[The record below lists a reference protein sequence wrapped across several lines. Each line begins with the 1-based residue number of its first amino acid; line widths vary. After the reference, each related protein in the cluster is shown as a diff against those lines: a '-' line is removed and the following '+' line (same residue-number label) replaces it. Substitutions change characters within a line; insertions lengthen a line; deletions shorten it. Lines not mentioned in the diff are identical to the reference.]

1 MATNKLFVG
10 SLPYSMTDEELNQL
24 FAAHGTVL
32 SAKVIVDRE
41 TQRSRGYGFVE
52 MSTEQEA
59 QSAIENLNGHEVN
72 GRAIVVN
79 EARSPEEKKEQQND
93 NQGSFGSDNTA
104 V

>member
-52 MSTEQEA
+52 MSNEQEA

-79 EARSPEEKKEQQND
+79 EARSPEEKKEQHSD
-93 NQGSFGSDNTA
+93 NQGGFGPDNA

>member
-1 MATNKLFVG
+1 MATNKLFIG

-24 FAAHGTVL
+24 FAAQGTVL

-52 MSTEQEA
+52 MSSEQEA
-59 QSAIENLNGHEVN
+59 QSAIESLNGHEVN

-79 EARSPEEKKEQQND
+79 EARSPEEKKEHD
-93 NQGSFGSDNTA
+93 AGSNNGSSDNNSF
-104 V
+104 